1 MRIGR
6 TYLTVILAAASAA
19 VAATLAAAPP
29 AAADC
34 VTAKGPISLTPC
46 SPGGDIRISSGIRV
60 EPTPF
65 VPLDCDVDWLCDMGE
80 SIARGD

>member
-1 MRIGR
+1 MRIR
-6 TYLTVILAAASAA
+6 QIYLTAVLAAASAA
-19 VAATLAAAPP
+19 VATTLAAAPP

-34 VTAKGPISLTPC
+34 VSAKGPNPLTLC
-46 SPGGDIRISSGIRV
+46 SPGGDIRISGGV
-60 EPTPF
+60 LVQPTPF